1 MVFRRHVRL
10 ACSFEGGGVQAE
22 REQPV
27 LPQAEAST
35 GLEVCFEAARTL
47 SEGGLQCW

>member
-1 MVFRRHVRL
+1 MLGWLVLLKEGEYRL
-10 ACSFEGGGVQAE
+10 

-27 LPQAEAST
+27 LPQAEVST